1 MKLNHEAKSLGDAF
15 NLSDN
20 IQNRITA
27 TIMYEFINRQY
38 QIEHLYDDVDDA
50 PLELT
55 TTSGM
60 LEACINKASGAAE
73 KLYTVWEFAKIEML
87 KRDKNK
93 IREFVGIM
101 SLAAM
106 TYSLV
111 DKDYEKFC
119 TKFSKGLDGAKT
131 DFFNSHNDEDE

>member
-27 TIMYEFINRQY
+27 TILYEFINRQY
-38 QIEHLYDDVDDA
+38 QMENLFDDEDDA

-55 TTSGM
+55 TTSGA

-73 KLYTVWEFAKIEML
+73 KLYTVWEFAKMEML
-87 KRDKNK
+87 KRDKKNTHQF
-93 IREFVGIM
+93 IGLM
-101 SLAAM
+101 SLAAI
-106 TYSLV
+106 TYSFV
-111 DKDYEKFC
+111 NRDYDKFC
-119 TKFSKGLDGAKT
+119 DRLSKGLGEARSN
-131 DFFNSHNDEDE
+131 FFNSHDDDE